1 MSSFLDYYTNDE
13 VHGSSSWFQYPE
25 KTAEHICGVVGG
37 HAVVCG
43 VINPCQTWPMP
54 HMTLIG
60 EIG

>member
-1 MSSFLDYYTNDE
+1 MMRCMVPAL
-13 VHGSSSWFQYPE
+13 GSNIQK